1 MATAFGL
8 NYRIDRLRQRG
19 GGALMLGALGLG
31 LVLSI
36 AVATIAG
43 LLPQESEPILMAPLR
58 WSS

>member
-1 MATAFGL
+1 
-8 NYRIDRLRQRG
+8 
-19 GGALMLGALGLG
+19 MLGALGLG